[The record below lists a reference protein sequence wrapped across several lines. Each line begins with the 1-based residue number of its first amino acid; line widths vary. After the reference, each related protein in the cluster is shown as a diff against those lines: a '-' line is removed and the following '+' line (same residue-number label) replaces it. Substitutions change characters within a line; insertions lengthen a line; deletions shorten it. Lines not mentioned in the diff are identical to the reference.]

1 MRLKSIHH
9 LIIYS
14 RNHSTTMNTI
24 FTTDKNSRKRYIDI
38 RVEERD
44 GCWCIV
50 KASGQVGG
58 KESISVTEVPL
69 GYESATKRAK
79 TVWKN
84 LNTKATTI
92 LPMLANKWED
102 RENYIS
108 EPFYVQPKIDGVR
121 LLVSNKGGISRTGKL
136 VPGTESLGKGLEEGQ
151 YLDGECYDHN
161 LTFEEITSLFKTD
174 PMKLKFYVFDY
185 FDLNKLDMPFEER
198 MKFVTVDTK
207 LVQKKRQM
215 PLAHK
220 KYVQQ
225 GYEGTMIRDRKS
237 VYEVGQRS
245 NYLLKHKDF
254 QTEEYEIVG
263 ATTGHG
269 RDAKAVVWKCKTE
282 SGAAFNAR
290 PEGTIESRED
300 KYARRDEFMG
310 KMLTVRFQNLTNTGV
325 PRFPIGV
332 VVRDYE

>member
-1 MRLKSIHH
+1 MAGVYSSKLSHTRVRYQMRLKSIHH

-151 YLDGECYDHN
+151 YLDGGMLRSYPDIRRNHKSLQNRSHE
-161 LTFEEITSLFKTD
+161 TEILR
-174 PMKLKFYVFDY
+174 V
-185 FDLNKLDMPFEER
+185 
-198 MKFVTVDTK
+198 
-207 LVQKKRQM
+207 
-215 PLAHK
+215 
-220 KYVQQ
+220 
-225 GYEGTMIRDRKS
+225 
-237 VYEVGQRS
+237 
-245 NYLLKHKDF
+245 
-254 QTEEYEIVG
+254 
-263 ATTGHG
+263 
-269 RDAKAVVWKCKTE
+269 
-282 SGAAFNAR
+282 
-290 PEGTIESRED
+290 
-300 KYARRDEFMG
+300 
-310 KMLTVRFQNLTNTGV
+310 
-325 PRFPIGV
+325 
-332 VVRDYE
+332 

>member
-1 MRLKSIHH
+1 MK
-9 LIIYS
+9 
-14 RNHSTTMNTI
+14 
-24 FTTDKNSRKRYIDI
+24 
-38 RVEERD
+38 
-44 GCWCIV
+44 
-50 KASGQVGG
+50 KA
-58 KESISVTEVPL
+58 
-69 GYESATKRAK
+69 
-79 TVWKN
+79 
-84 LNTKATTI
+84 
-92 LPMLANKWED
+92 
-102 RENYIS
+102 
-108 EPFYVQPKIDGVR
+108 
-121 LLVSNKGGISRTGKL
+121 
-136 VPGTESLGKGLEEGQ
+136 
-151 YLDGECYDHN
+151 
-161 LTFEEITSLFKTD
+161 FKTD

-282 SGAAFNAR
+282 SGATFNAR